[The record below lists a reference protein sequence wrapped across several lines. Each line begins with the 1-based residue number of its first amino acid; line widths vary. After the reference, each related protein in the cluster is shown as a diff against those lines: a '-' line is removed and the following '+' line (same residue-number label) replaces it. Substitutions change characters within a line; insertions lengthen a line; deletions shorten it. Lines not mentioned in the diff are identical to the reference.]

1 MDYLILLYFILFV
14 ILSWRRIDL
23 ALLFIFATL
32 PSYLIRFSFLGI
44 PMTLLELM
52 ILSAF
57 GVWFLKN
64 YKDIFKRIKIR
75 IRELKF
81 KKDFQDKIDKKAKNI
96 KRYPFD
102 VEIIL
107 VLIISF
113 IAVATAGFSNASLGI
128 WKAYFFEPLLL
139 YILIINL
146 SFKKKG
152 FLKNIFFALCLS
164 ALSVSLLAIYQKIT
178 GDFIF
183 NQFWADPESRR
194 VVSLFG
200 YPNAVGLYLGPIIF
214 LLFGYLLS
222 FFESNIKNKEK
233 FFSKIKAD
241 KIKFFFFSLTLIV
254 SFLAIIFAKSKGA
267 ILGIL
272 IGFFIFALFYNKYLR
287 NLAVGLLFIIGLG
300 LFFINP
306 FTSDK
311 DKSAYISIYEKVIYS
326 KSFQIRKQG
335 WLESWEMIKDDRFL
349 SGAGLAEFKD
359 KVKPYHQEGF
369 FYNDGSDPEFHRH
382 TVFNEEYRKK
392 AWQPLEIYLY
402 PHNIILN
409 FWSELGFFGMI
420 IFLWIIGKFFYYGFS
435 VLNKNKSDFLK
446 DNFLESRAIKLG
458 IICAMVAILGHG
470 LVDVPYFK
478 NDLAIL
484 FWTLIALSGIFKIV
498 LSPRN

>member
-1 MDYLILLYFILFV
+1 
-14 ILSWRRIDL
+14 
-23 ALLFIFATL
+23 
-32 PSYLIRFSFLGI
+32 
-44 PMTLLELM
+44 
-52 ILSAF
+52 
-57 GVWFLKN
+57 
-64 YKDIFKRIKIR
+64 
-75 IRELKF
+75 
-81 KKDFQDKIDKKAKNI
+81 
-96 KRYPFD
+96 
-102 VEIIL
+102 
-107 VLIISF
+107 
-113 IAVATAGFSNASLGI
+113 
-128 WKAYFFEPLLL
+128 
-139 YILIINL
+139 
-146 SFKKKG
+146 
-152 FLKNIFFALCLS
+152 
-164 ALSVSLLAIYQKIT
+164 
-178 GDFIF
+178 
-183 NQFWADPESRR
+183 
-194 VVSLFG
+194 
-200 YPNAVGLYLGPIIF
+200 
-214 LLFGYLLS
+214 LLS

-254 SFLAIIFAKSKGA
+254 SFLAVIFAKSKGT

-272 IGFFIFALFYNKYLR
+272 IGFLIFALFYNKYLR
-287 NLAVGLLFIIGLG
+287 RLTVAMFLIIIVG

-306 FTSDK
+306 FSK
-311 DKSAYISIYEKVIYS
+311 NENKGAYVSIYEKVIYS

-349 SGAGLAEFKD
+349 SGAGLSEFKN
-359 KVKPYHQEGF
+359 KVEPYHQEGF

-382 TVFNEEYRKK
+382 TVFNEEYRRK

-409 FWSELGFFGMI
+409 FWSELGFFGMM

-446 DNFLESRAIKLG
+446 DDFLESRAIKLG

-484 FWTLIALSGIFKIV
+484 FWLLIALEGILKIA